1 MGLLSGQENI
11 LNEGHEI
18 SDDVYY
24 KKLFFTYINGYV
36 PVLSVLNAR
45 CINGWSANAS
55 HIELDDD
62 TIKYLLD
69 HNAIKF
75 SKTHTFY
82 SNWNTMT
89 ESRYDKSQA
98 VPVAMY
104 YISEEMLNDE
114 YEWEQDIRKSTE
126 TFDEYYDIINR
137 YREELKQHMIAYYKT
152 RRNAGM
158 IY

>member
-1 MGLLSGQENI
+1 MGLLSGQETI
-11 LNEGHEI
+11 LENGERI
-18 SDDVYY
+18 ADDVYY

-75 SKTHTFY
+75 SKTHTLY
-82 SNWNTMT
+82 SNWNAVT
-89 ESRYDKSQA
+89 ESRYDKHFA

-104 YISEEMLNDE
+104 YISEAVMKEE
-114 YEWEQDIRKSTE
+114 YRWEQDLRDSVATE
-126 TFDEYYDIINR
+126 DEFYDIIDR
-137 YREELKQHMIAYYKT
+137 YRAELKQYMINYYK
-152 RRNAGM
+152 NNEKHGVA
-158 IY
+158 

>member
-1 MGLLSGQENI
+1 MGLLAGQENI

-75 SKTHTFY
+75 SKTHTLY

-89 ESRYDKSQA
+89 ESSYDKKQA
-98 VPVAMY
+98 VPIAMY
-104 YISEEMLNDE
+104 YISKDYLDE
-114 YEWEQDIRKSTE
+114 YDKWYEDLKRSAGSQEN
-126 TFDEYYDIINR
+126 FFDIINKNR
-137 YREELKQHMIAYYKT
+137 AELKEHMINYYKDY
-152 RRNAGM
+152 NKYGVA
-158 IY
+158 

>member
-11 LNEGHEI
+11 ISEGLQIADEVH
-18 SDDVYY
+18 Y
-24 KKLFFTYINGYV
+24 KKLFFTYINAHV
-36 PVLSVLNAR
+36 PVLGVLTAR
-45 CINGWSANAS
+45 CVNGWAPNAC

-104 YISEEMLNDE
+104 YISEDMIKEE
-114 YEWEQDIRKSTE
+114 YRWEQDLRESVATE
-126 TFDEYYDIINR
+126 DEYYDIIDR
-137 YREELKQHMIAYYKT
+137 YRAELKQYMINYYK
-152 RRNAGM
+152 NCEKNGVA
-158 IY
+158 

>member
-1 MGLLSGQENI
+1 MGLLSGQDTI
-11 LNEGHEI
+11 LESGEKI
-18 SDDVYY
+18 SDEVHY

-62 TIKYLLD
+62 TIKYLLNN
-69 HNAIKF
+69 NAIKF
-75 SKTHTFY
+75 SKTHTLY

-89 ESRYDKSQA
+89 ESRYDKNHA

-104 YISEEMLNDE
+104 YISEAYLDE
-114 YEWEQDIRKSTE
+114 YGEWYEDLKRSTE
-126 TFDEYYDIINR
+126 RPEKFFDIINR
-137 YREELKQHMIAYYKT
+137 NRAELKEHMINYYKT
-152 RRNAGM
+152 CDKYGVA
-158 IY
+158 

>member
-11 LNEGHEI
+11 INEGLEI
-18 SDDVYY
+18 SNEIHY
-24 KKLFFTYINGYV
+24 KKLFFTYINAHV
-36 PVLSVLNAR
+36 PVLGVLSSR
-45 CINGWSANAS
+45 CINGWSANAC

-62 TIKYLLD
+62 TMKYLLD

-89 ESRYDKSQA
+89 QSRYDKKQA

-104 YISEEMLNDE
+104 YISEDMMDAE
-114 YEWEQDIRKSTE
+114 YWWEQDLRKSVGSN
-126 TFDEYYDIINR
+126 DEYYDIINR
-137 YREELKQHMIAYYKT
+137 YREELKQHMIAYYKV
-152 RRNAGM
+152 RRNSGM